1 MGKEKNTFYL
11 TTAISYPN
19 GEPHI
24 GHAYEAIITDT
35 VARYH
40 KIFGKNVMFLTGTDE
55 HGIKMLQTA
64 KKNNLTAKQLS
75 DKNAPLFMEMLSEV
89 CSSHND
95 FIRTTENRHKNACI
109 EMWNRMLQNDDI
121 YKDKYAGW
129 YSIRDEAYY
138 EEKELTKKNG
148 QFLSPQGTEVTW
160 VEEESY
166 FFRLSKYQ
174 DRLLDHYKNNPKFIL
189 PESRKNEVIKFVE
202 SGLKDLSI
210 SRTTFDWGVSVPNDN
225 GHVMYVWVDALTN
238 YLTGINFPNETY
250 KNYWPANYHII
261 GKDILRFHAVYWPAF
276 LLSAK
281 IELPVT
287 IFAHGF
293 LFNRGVKMSK
303 SLGNVISPSELIAK
317 YGIDQLRYFFLR
329 EVSMGNDGN
338 YDDDSISKRINA
350 DLANDLGNL
359 IQRSCSM
366 VIKNCDGIIPSIMSK
381 LNKDDIMINSNVDRL
396 VDRIKILLETL
407 ELNKILSEIWEQI
420 SNLNKYFSDQK
431 PWELRKDNNERMQT
445 VLFITLN
452 NIRKIAIMLL
462 PVIPTSSEKILNLLN
477 VDDLERNFKDI
488 IDTNIDISGNR
499 LGEVTPVFP
508 KVEISDE

>member
-64 KKNNLTAKQLS
+64 KKNNLTAKQLA

-109 EMWNRMLQNDDI
+109 EIWNRMLQNDDI

-210 SRTTFDWGVSVPNDN
+210 SRTTFDWGVRVPNDN

-445 VLFITLN
+445 VLFVTLN

>member
-1 MGKEKNTFYL
+1 MSMVLRCYK
-11 TTAISYPN
+11 
-19 GEPHI
+19 
-24 GHAYEAIITDT
+24 
-35 VARYH
+35 
-40 KIFGKNVMFLTGTDE
+40 
-55 HGIKMLQTA
+55 LQ
-64 KKNNLTAKQLS
+64 KKNNLTAKQLA
-75 DKNAPLFMEMLSEV
+75 DKNAPLFMKMLNEV
-89 CSSHND
+89 NSTHDD
-95 FIRTTENRHKNACI
+95 FIRTTEERHKIACI
-109 EMWNRMLQNDDI
+109 EIWNRMSQNGDI

-148 QFLSPQGTEVTW
+148 QFFSPQGTEVTW
-160 VEEESY
+160 VEESY

-189 PESRKNEVIKFVE
+189 PESRKNEVIKFVQ

-210 SRTTFDWGVSVPNDN
+210 SRTTFDWGIKVPDDDS
-225 GHVMYVWVDALTN
+225 HVMYVWVDALTN
-238 YLTGINFPNETY
+238 YLTGINFPRVKY

-276 LLSAK
+276 LLSAN
-281 IELPVT
+281 IELPLT

-303 SLGNVISPSELIAK
+303 SLGNVISPGELIEK

-338 YDDDSISKRINA
+338 YDDESISRRVNA

-366 VIKNCDGIIPSIMSK
+366 VQKNCDGIIPSTTSE
-381 LNKDDIMINSNVDRL
+381 LEEDDIYMNSRVDSL
-396 VDRIKILLETL
+396 VKRVETLVETL
-407 ELNKILSEIWEQI
+407 EFNKILSEIWEQI

-431 PWELRKDNNERMQT
+431 PWELRKSNNDRMET

-452 NIRKIAIMLL
+452 NIRKIAILLL

-477 VDDLERNFKDI
+477 INAHERTLKSITDK
-488 IDTNIDISGNR
+488 NIDISGTR
-499 LGEVTPVFP
+499 LGEVTPIFP

>member
-64 KKNNLTAKQLS
+64 KKNNLTAKQLA

-109 EMWNRMLQNDDI
+109 EIWNRMLQNDDI

-210 SRTTFDWGVSVPNDN
+210 SRTTFDWGVRVPNDN

-293 LFNRGVKMSK
+293 LFNRGIKMSK

-366 VIKNCDGIIPSIMSK
+366 VVKNCDGIIPSIMSK

-445 VLFITLN
+445 VLFVTLN

>member
-1 MGKEKNTFYL
+1 MGKEKKTFYL

-35 VARYH
+35 IARYH
-40 KIFGKNVMFLTGTDE
+40 RLFENNVMFLTGTDE

-64 KKNNLTAKQLS
+64 KKLNLTAKQLA
-75 DKNAPLFMEMLSEV
+75 DKNAPLFIKMLKEV
-89 CSSHND
+89 NSTHDD
-95 FIRTTENRHKNACI
+95 FIRTTEERHKIACI
-109 EMWNRMLQNDDI
+109 EIWNRMSQNDDI
-121 YKDKYAGW
+121 YKGKYAGW

-148 QFLSPQGTEVTW
+148 QFYSPQGTEVTW

-174 DRLLDHYKNNPKFIL
+174 DRLLEHYKNNPKFIL
-189 PESRKNEVIKFVE
+189 PESRKNEVIKFVQ

-210 SRTTFDWGVSVPNDN
+210 SRTTFDWGINVPNDDS
-225 GHVMYVWVDALTN
+225 HVMYVWVDALTN
-238 YLTGINFPNETY
+238 YLTGVHFPSETY

-276 LLSAK
+276 LLSAN
-281 IELPVT
+281 IELPLTV
-287 IFAHGF
+287 FAHGF

-303 SLGNVISPSELIAK
+303 SLGNVVSPGELIEK

-338 YDDDSISKRINA
+338 YDDESISRRVNA

-366 VIKNCDGIIPSIMSK
+366 VQKNCDGIIPSISSEFNDDD
-381 LNKDDIMINSNVDRL
+381 LNINSNVARL
-396 VDRIKILLETL
+396 ASRVEILVETL
-407 ELNKILSEIWEQI
+407 EFNKILSEIWEQI

-431 PWELRKDNNERMQT
+431 PWELRKNNNERMQT

-477 VDDLERNFKDI
+477 INDADRTFKSITDE
-488 IDTNIDISGNR
+488 NIDISGNR
-499 LGEVTPVFP
+499 LGEVTPIFP

>member
-1 MGKEKNTFYL
+1 MSKGKNTFYL

-40 KIFGKNVMFLTGTDE
+40 RLLGKDVMFLTGTDE

-64 KKNNLTAKQLS
+64 KKNNLTAKELA
-75 DKNAPLFMEMLSEV
+75 DKNAPLFMEMLGEV
-89 CSSHND
+89 NSTHDD
-95 FIRTTENRHKNACI
+95 FIRTTEDRHRYACL
-109 EMWNRMLQNDDI
+109 EMWNRMLENDDI

-160 VEEESY
+160 LEEESY

-174 DRLLDHYKNNPKFIL
+174 NRLLEHYKKNPNFIL
-189 PESRKNEVIKFVE
+189 PENRRNEVIRFVE
-202 SGLKDLSI
+202 SGLRDLSI
-210 SRTTFDWGVSVPNDN
+210 SRTTFDWGIKVPKDDS
-225 GHVMYVWVDALTN
+225 HVMYVWVDALTN
-238 YLTGINFPNETY
+238 YLTGINFPSEEY
-250 KNYWPANYHII
+250 KTYWPANYHII
-261 GKDILRFHAVYWPAF
+261 GKDILRFHAIYWPAF

-281 IELPVT
+281 IDLPIT

-293 LFNRGVKMSK
+293 LFNKGIKMSK
-303 SLGNVISPSELIAK
+303 SLGNTVRPGELVEK

-329 EVSMGNDGN
+329 EFSMGNDGN
-338 YDDDSISKRINA
+338 YDDGTISKRINA

-366 VIKNCDGIIPSIMSK
+366 VQKNCDSFIPSISSE
-381 LNKDDIMINSNVDRL
+381 LNVDDKKINSNVNSL
-396 VDRIKILLETL
+396 VEKIETLLETL
-407 ELNKILSEIWEQI
+407 ELNKILSEIWEQV

-431 PWELRKDNNERMQT
+431 PWELRKSDVKRMET
-445 VLFITLN
+445 VLYITIN
-452 NIRKIAIMLL
+452 NIRKIAILLL
-462 PVIPTSSEKILNLLN
+462 PVIPNSSERILDMLDINISERT
-477 VDDLERNFKDI
+477 LEYIKD
-488 IDTNIDISGNR
+488 THISGNR
-499 LGEVTPVFP
+499 LGEVTPIFP
-508 KVEISDE
+508 KVEMNDE

>member
-1 MGKEKNTFYL
+1 MSKGKNTFYL

-40 KIFGKNVMFLTGTDE
+40 RLSGKDVMFLTGTDE

-64 KKNNLTAKQLS
+64 KKNNLTAKELA
-75 DKNAPLFMEMLSEV
+75 DKNAPLFMEMLGEV
-89 CSSHND
+89 NSTHDD
-95 FIRTTENRHKNACI
+95 FIRTTEDRHRYACL
-109 EMWNRMLQNDDI
+109 EMWNRMLENDDI

-160 VEEESY
+160 LEEESY

-174 DRLLDHYKNNPKFIL
+174 NRLLEHYKKNPNFIL
-189 PESRKNEVIKFVE
+189 PENRRNEVIRFVE
-202 SGLKDLSI
+202 SGLRDLSI
-210 SRTTFDWGVSVPNDN
+210 SRTTFDWGIKVPKDDS
-225 GHVMYVWVDALTN
+225 HVMYVWVDALTN
-238 YLTGINFPNETY
+238 YLTGINFPSEEY
-250 KNYWPANYHII
+250 KTYWPANYHII
-261 GKDILRFHAVYWPAF
+261 GKDILRFHAIYWPAF

-281 IELPVT
+281 IDLPIT

-293 LFNRGVKMSK
+293 LFNKGIKMSK
-303 SLGNVISPSELIAK
+303 SLGNTVRPGELVEK

-329 EVSMGNDGN
+329 EFSMGNDGN
-338 YDDDSISKRINA
+338 YDDGTISKRINA

-366 VIKNCDGIIPSIMSK
+366 VQKNCDSFIPSISSE
-381 LNKDDIMINSNVDRL
+381 LNVDDKKINSNVNSL
-396 VDRIKILLETL
+396 VEKIETLLETL
-407 ELNKILSEIWEQI
+407 ELNKILSEIWEQV

-431 PWELRKDNNERMQT
+431 PWELRKSDVKRMET
-445 VLFITLN
+445 VLYITIN
-452 NIRKIAIMLL
+452 NIRKIAILLL
-462 PVIPTSSEKILNLLN
+462 PVIPNSSERILDMLDINISERT
-477 VDDLERNFKDI
+477 LEYIKD
-488 IDTNIDISGNR
+488 THISGNR
-499 LGEVTPVFP
+499 LGEVTPIFP
-508 KVEISDE
+508 KVEMNDE